1 MHLTLGP
8 QNTWQKAEI
17 IEINT
22 SIIIVDYYYAPLKI
36 NRTTTHYQQENKIL
50 EQCINQPD
58 LIDI

>member
-22 SIIIVDYYYAPLKI
+22 SIIVDYYYAPLKI
-36 NRTTTHYQQENKIL
+36 NRTTTLYQQENKIL